1 MQVSTPGLQAAHHY
15 IWKFTQQLQQQAA
28 GSGVLVQTT
37 FENYTGSFDFD
48 FVGERF
54 VNGEGRFSLSTG
66 CALLLSVLLVI
77 DGGAQLAGKTQL
89 LPCVARVG
97 LLPFNVPC

>member
-15 IWKFTQQLQQQAA
+15 IWQFTQQLQQQAA
-28 GSGVLVQTT
+28 GSGVVVQAT

-54 VNGEGRFSLSTG
+54 VNGEGRSKFHY
-66 CALLLSVLLVI
+66 
-77 DGGAQLAGKTQL
+77 
-89 LPCVARVG
+89 
-97 LLPFNVPC
+97 